1 MTLLKADDITVAQG
15 GTPILHPVSLHL
27 EPEEPLVVLGETGSG
42 KSLLAQAIMGT
53 LPRDLAARGRVVLG
67 DHLLD
72 AARPEGFRPHWG
84 LRIAVL
90 PQEPWLSLDPLM
102 RAGRQ
107 VTEAHHLVRG
117 LGTQDARAQAATD
130 LDRLGLAHAGT
141 RYPHELSGGM
151 AQRVAIAAARA
162 GGRRHRHRGRADQG
176 AGRRAPGRGRGPVA
190 GRTGAGRWPV
200 GHHP

>member
-72 AARPEGFRPHWG
+72 AARPRGSA
-84 LRIAVL
+84 RIGA
-90 PQEPWLSLDPLM
+90 PD
-102 RAGRQ
+102 
-107 VTEAHHLVRG
+107 RG
-117 LGTQDARAQAATD
+117 
-130 LDRLGLAHAGT
+130 
-141 RYPHELSGGM
+141 
-151 AQRVAIAAARA
+151 AAARA
-162 GGRRHRHRGRADQG
+162 
-176 AGRRAPGRGRGPVA
+176 VA
-190 GRTGAGRWPV
+190 FA
-200 GHHP
+200 